1 VGAGGGEGVAVGRS
15 AFFAVLLAALC
26 YSGWNALIKIEA
38 LSWMTVISLAPAVRP
53 VLIRL
58 E

>member
-15 AFFAVLLAALC
+15 PFFAVLLAALC
-26 YSGWNALIKIEA
+26 YPGWNALIKIEP
-38 LSWMTVISLAPAVRP
+38 LSWMTLISLASVVRP
-53 VLIRL
+53 ALIRL

>member
-1 VGAGGGEGVAVGRS
+1 
-15 AFFAVLLAALC
+15 LL
-26 YSGWNALIKIEA
+26 SRWNTLIKIEP
-38 LSWMTVISLAPAVRP
+38 LSWMTLISLASAARP